1 MILALFASKNEI
13 WHGKT
18 DIITTYNLHLP
29 NIDAISDA
37 LITMSL
43 SILILR
49 SKCDEGARDSIDIW
63 YVGIICLIEK
73 NISSFPRDPGDFFG
87 FLFVRLNGR

>member
-1 MILALFASKNEI
+1 MSLFASKNEI

-18 DIITTYNLHLP
+18 DIITTYNPHLP
-29 NIDAISDA
+29 NIDAISGA
-37 LITMSL
+37 LIKMSL

-49 SKCDEGARDSIDIW
+49 SQCVEGARDSIDIW

-73 NISSFPRDPGDFFG
+73 IFLLSRGIPVIFLGSYLFG
-87 FLFVRLNGR
+87 